1 MLKNMKKKL
10 RRTLATVLSVLI
22 VAGVVL
28 PVQANAEESP
38 YDPITHLDNAYS
50 YAYGGLLDLRLL
62 NQWLTIG
69 PNGDAL
75 SATELRG
82 VDQLWETVLDNDKNV
97 AASSI
102 DVEALELIYLN
113 LGQISVPLLGQ
124 GGLLEFVLN
133 DASVGTLREYAHAPS
148 AAHAHGA
155 AGVVSDSGGLE
166 LTQPGEGK
174 SASID
179 ILSLLDLGNSTVITE
194 NIIDTAALELGAIS
208 AVAMNPD
215 DSGSP
220 NYEVTCAPPL
230 TATDIGT
237 VTAVPEVV
245 CHGYQVAD
253 AILVLDVPLIDTLM
267 SDITLL
273 LNALNTR
280 INDALGDDG
289 LFNSLLRTLTNLIR
303 AVPIVGLL
311 VNLDLEVTATVPV
324 NIVTD
329 LLNHELS
336 DADGLVK
343 IDLKNGLI
351 KVDLKQLHT
360 GDLNS
365 LEANTNLL
373 TSDNIN
379 AITASVLSLLTDD
392 ADTNEN
398 GLMAQLESLLLGDR
412 ASQTGGLYE
421 TSVSIIL
428 KSSGLLGGVG
438 SLEISGTLSQL
449 FNGGFTY
456 EGTGLLYLVEILG
469 AILNPLTGGVGELL
483 EEILFDG
490 PTSVVSTLI
499 GSATDAVLSQIVGIL
514 DPVLK
519 EVLKP
524 LANIIVNRQFTTQE
538 THGTVFTVSALEI
551 NVGDLNTSGELAHL
565 PLATASVM
573 AQPPVMMD
581 IDVAKIGDGR
591 NLHTG
596 GYAYDLL
603 CTIGT
608 GENRQ
613 EVLNK
618 TGLQYDGINLGDG
631 FFLEANELSLSD
643 AVGGIEPVRIT
654 PGAECTVTATSPELN
669 QTHEAL
675 RPTGSEPGIRT
686 PYTYFLDVDKT
697 DGVRVSGETP
707 ANGSPTAMH
716 PIGMTEDGPVNV
728 DTTEV
733 DAEWTHH
740 AFTFIVPPGEKT
752 HRVNIVHAYD
762 IDRRDIVL
770 SKTVAGP
777 ASGGEDYTFEYS
789 LDDGETWLP
798 QVTDAPI
805 SVSAGNSFTIEDIP
819 VLDLEVLNAEPSTQV
834 PTQVIIREK
843 LGAES
848 QHVVWTLDANPLI
861 LSYPQEEDGTFEYA
875 TTVFTAGPVATAD
888 LVPTPNQNLGVTNS
902 YAQIK
907 VDKHIDGLL
916 DGIGETTLLPSGR
929 DSMTI
934 SYTVKNIG
942 AVELDTIKI
951 YDSSLVN
958 DLFTLPAGITVDSTS
973 GEVAG
978 CTLIFGPN
986 GEDATCSF
994 EVSFTNPEAPFHY
1007 EADPAEVTA
1016 EATTIIEGRTIKAT
1030 ANDKHGAMRLSD
1042 ILAQLPATGVTTLV
1056 SVLALGLI
1064 AALGALALYVRSRRK

>member
-1 MLKNMKKKL
+1 MKTKI
-10 RRTLATVLSVLI
+10 RRTLATALSVFL

-28 PVQANAEESP
+28 PVQTNAQESP
-38 YDPITHLDNAYS
+38 YDPATHLDNTYS

-75 SATELRG
+75 SATDLRG

-97 AASSI
+97 AASSL

-113 LGQISVPLLGQ
+113 LGQISLPLLGQ

-133 DASVGTLREYAHAPS
+133 DASVGTLREYAYVPS

-174 SASID
+174 SSSID
-179 ILSLLDLGNSTVITE
+179 ILSLLALGNSTVITE

-208 AVAMNPD
+208 AVAINPD
-215 DSGSP
+215 DSDFS
-220 NYEVTCAPPL
+220 NYEVTCAHPL

-237 VTAVPEVV
+237 DAAVAEVV

-267 SDITLL
+267 GDITSLFDG
-273 LNALNTR
+273 LNTT
-280 INDALGDDG
+280 INDALGEDS

-303 AVPIVGLL
+303 AVPLVGLL
-311 VNLDLEVTATVPV
+311 VNLDLEVTAKVPV

-360 GDLNS
+360 GNLNS

-373 TSDNIN
+373 TPDNIN

-392 ADTNEN
+392 ADTNKN
-398 GLMAQLESLLLGDR
+398 GLMAHLESLLLGDR

-483 EEILFDG
+483 EEILFNG

-514 DPVLK
+514 DPVLE

-524 LANIIVNRQFTTQE
+524 LANIIINRQFTTEE
-538 THGTVFTVSALEI
+538 THGTVFTVSALEV
-551 NVGDLNTSGELAHL
+551 NVGDLNTSGELVHL

-573 AQPPVMMD
+573 AQPPVKMD

-608 GENRQ
+608 EENRQ

-618 TGLQYDGINLGDG
+618 TGLQYDGINLGEG
-631 FFLEANELSLSD
+631 FFLEADELSLSG

-654 PGAECTVTATSPELN
+654 PGAECTVTAISPKLN
-669 QTHEAL
+669 ETHEAL
-675 RPTGSEPGIRT
+675 RPTGHEPGIRT

-697 DGVRVSGETP
+697 NGVRVSGETP
-707 ANGSPTAMH
+707 ADGPTAMH
-716 PIGMTEDGPVNV
+716 PIGMAEEGPVNV
-728 DTTEV
+728 DTTTIG
-733 DAEWTHH
+733 AEWKHR

-752 HRVNIVHAYD
+752 HKVNIVHAYD

-770 SKTVAGP
+770 SKSVSGP
-777 ASGGEDYTFEYS
+777 APGEENYNFEYS
-789 LDDGETWLP
+789 LDGGKTWLP
-798 QVTDAPI
+798 HVTNSPI
-805 SVSAGNSFTIEDIP
+805 SIPTDSSFTIKDVP
-819 VLDLEVLNAEPSTQV
+819 VLNLEALNAEPSTQV
-834 PTQVIIREK
+834 PAQVMIRER
-843 LGAES
+843 LGTES
-848 QHVVWTLDANPLI
+848 QHVRWMLENSSLP
-861 LSYPQEEDGTFEYA
+861 SFYPQETDGAFKYA
-875 TTVFTAGPVATAD
+875 TTTFAAGPVITPD
-888 LVPTPNQNLGVTNS
+888 VVPTPNQNLGITNF
-902 YAQIK
+902 YAAIE

-916 DGIGETTLLPSGR
+916 DGIGETTLLPSGEG
-929 DSMTI
+929 SMAI

-942 AVELDTIKI
+942 AVELDAIKI
-951 YDSSLVN
+951 YDPSLVN
-958 DLFTLPAGITVDSTS
+958 DLFTLPADITVGPGT
-973 GEVAG
+973 GEVTG
-978 CTLIFGPN
+978 CTLVFGPN

-1007 EADPAEVTA
+1007 EADTSEVTA
-1016 EATTIIEGRTIKAT
+1016 EATTIIEGRTITAT
-1030 ANDKHGAMRLSD
+1030 ATDKHGAMRLSN
-1042 ILAQLPATGVTTLV
+1042 ILGQLPATGVTTLV